1 MNRAQK
7 RAQAGEIKR
16 RKRLVSQK
24 QYQHYQTNARRWCVG
39 IKATGRHIGGEFE
52 GEWSFPAHIPQRKQ
66 QDIATYATHA
76 PLRWRIIARLVL
88 RYDDG
93 SMETREADAEV
104 GQAQIISELQ
114 EAREALMRDLER
126 TANGRYVWD
135 KLYLMECLG

>member
-39 IKATGRHIGGEFE
+39 IKATGRHVGGEFE
-52 GEWSFPAHIPQRKQ
+52 GEWSFPAHVPAYKYH
-66 QDIATYATHA
+66 DIAQYATRA

-93 SMETREADAEV
+93 SMESREADAEI
-104 GQAQIISELQ
+104 GQQMLISELQ
-114 EAREALMRDLER
+114 EARDALMADLER

>member
-7 RAQAGEIKR
+7 RAQDAEMKR

-39 IKATGRHIGGEFE
+39 LRATGRHIGGEFE
-52 GEWSFPAHIPQRKQ
+52 GEWSFPAHVPASKQ
-66 QDIATYATHA
+66 HDIALYATHA

-114 EAREALMRDLER
+114 EAREALMADLER

-135 KLYLMECLG
+135 RLFLMECLG

>member
-16 RKRLVSQK
+16 RKRIVSHR
-24 QYQHYQTNARRWCVG
+24 QYQHYQATARRWCIG

-52 GEWSFPAHIPQRKQ
+52 GEWSFPAHVPAYKY

-93 SMETREADAEV
+93 SMETREAEAEV
-104 GQAQIISELQ
+104 GQQMLISELQ
-114 EAREALMRDLER
+114 EARNELMKDLER

-135 KLYLMECLG
+135 KFYVMECLG